1 MQQVVFQNEKTKET
15 ISSSRTIELPLAG
28 STNATTFVG
37 NPFIIWKSTTPICK
51 SQKKNVIK

>member
-28 STNATTFVG
+28 STNATTFVE
-37 NPFIIWKSTTPICK
+37 NPFII
-51 SQKKNVIK
+51 

>member
-28 STNATTFVG
+28 STNATIFVG
-37 NPFIIWKSTTPICK
+37 NPFII
-51 SQKKNVIK
+51 